1 MDNQSISIA
10 TVITGIKDGAYQQ
23 AKVRGVT
30 RSIVESLMAYIPN
43 LGDPAV
49 ADPFSDEVRD
59 ELRAGYMQRWAE
71 TNQSRLFVA
80 VDGNWVEKS
89 EKEGMAL
96 KAEKFTLDVYSAFS
110 YTQQAFGALKSE
122 QPGKHQLIGEER
134 TKFNKYVSNCLGDLK
149 REATRIYKEKNGIVA
164 TRASIAFFDWLLTGD
179 KSVIANIRQRA
190 INAKSKKE
198 ISDSDFANIDKA
210 IAAFKGKLK

>member
-23 AKVRGVT
+23 AKARGVT
-30 RSIVESLMAYIPN
+30 RSIVESLMAFIPD

-49 ADPFSDEVRD
+49 ADPFSEEVRE

-71 TNQSRLFVA
+71 TNPSKLFVA

-89 EKEGMAL
+89 EEEAKGL
-96 KAEKFTLDVYSAFS
+96 KAEKFELNVYSAFS
-110 YTQQAFGALKSE
+110 YTQQAFGALKNE
-122 QPGKHQLIGEER
+122 QPKKHELIGEVR
-134 TKFNKYVSNCLGDLK
+134 TKVNKYIHNCLADLK
-149 REATRIYKEKNGIVA
+149 REATRIYKEKNNIVA
-164 TRASIAFFDWLLTGD
+164 TRTTVNYFDWLLTGD
-179 KSVIANIRQRA
+179 KSVVANIRQRA
-190 INAKSKKE
+190 INAKAKGEE
-198 ISDSDFANIDKA
+198 IDIATIDKA

>member
-1 MDNQSISIA
+1 VTLRLPIPSLTKSEMSF
-10 TVITGIKDGAYQQ
+10 GQ
-23 AKVRGVT
+23 AICNVGLRQT
-30 RSIVESLMAYIPN
+30 SL
-43 LGDPAV
+43 G
-49 ADPFSDEVRD
+49 S
-59 ELRAGYMQRWAE
+59 
-71 TNQSRLFVA
+71 FVA

-134 TKFNKYVSNCLGDLK
+134 TKFNKYVLNCLGDLK

-164 TRASIAFFDWLLTGD
+164 TRASVAFFDWLLTGD
-179 KSVIANIRQRA
+179 KSVMANIRQRA
-190 INAKSKKE
+190 INAKAKKE
-198 ISDSDFANIDKA
+198 ISDSDIRDDRQ
-210 IAAFKGKLK
+210 GHRGLQG

>member
-30 RSIVESLMAYIPN
+30 RSIVESLMAYIPG

-49 ADPFSDEVRD
+49 ADPFSDEVRE

-71 TNQSRLFVA
+71 TNPSKLFVA

-122 QPGKHQLIGEER
+122 QPGKHQLIGEVR
-134 TKFNKYVSNCLGDLK
+134 TKVNKYIHNCLGDLNEKQLGSTK
-149 REATRIYKEKNGIVA
+149 RRTTLSQLGQ
-164 TRASIAFFDWLLTGD
+164 LLITSTGC
-179 KSVIANIRQRA
+179 
-190 INAKSKKE
+190 
-198 ISDSDFANIDKA
+198 
-210 IAAFKGKLK
+210 

>member
-30 RSIVESLMAYIPN
+30 RSIVESLMAYIPG

-49 ADPFSDEVRD
+49 ADPFSDEVRE

-71 TNQSRLFVA
+71 TNPSKLFVA

-122 QPGKHQLIGEER
+122 QPGKHQLIGEVR
-134 TKFNKYVSNCLGDLK
+134 TKVNKYIHNCLADLK
-149 REATRIYKEKNGIVA
+149 REATRIYKEKNNIVA
-164 TRASIAFFDWLLTGD
+164 TRTTVDYFDWLLTGD
-179 KSVIANIRQRA
+179 KSVMANIRQRA
-190 INAKSKKE
+190 INAKAKGE
-198 ISDSDFANIDKA
+198 EVDIATIDKA

>member
-23 AKVRGVT
+23 AKARGVT
-30 RSIVESLMAYIPN
+30 RSIVESLMAFIPD

-49 ADPFSDEVRD
+49 ADPFSEEVRE

-71 TNQSRLFVA
+71 TNPSRLFVA

-89 EKEGMAL
+89 EEEAKGL
-96 KAEKFTLDVYSAFS
+96 KAEKFELNVYSAFS
-110 YTQQAFGALKSE
+110 YTQQAFGALKNE
-122 QPGKHQLIGEER
+122 QPKKHELIGEVR
-134 TKFNKYVSNCLGDLK
+134 TKVNKYIHNCLADLK
-149 REATRIYKEKNGIVA
+149 REATRIYKEKNNIVA
-164 TRASIAFFDWLLTGD
+164 TRTTVNYFDWLLTGD
-179 KSVIANIRQRA
+179 KSVMANIRQRA
-190 INAKSKKE
+190 INAKAKGEE
-198 ISDSDFANIDKA
+198 IDIATIDKA

>member
-30 RSIVESLMAYIPN
+30 RSIVESLMAFIPG
-43 LGDPAV
+43 LGDPTV
-49 ADPFSDEVRD
+49 ADPFSDEVRE

-71 TNQSRLFVA
+71 TNPSKLFVA

-110 YTQQAFGALKSE
+110 YTQQAFGALKNE
-122 QPGKHQLIGEER
+122 QPKKHELIGGVR
-134 TKFNKYVSNCLGDLK
+134 TKVNKYIHNCLADLK
-149 REATRIYKEKNGIVA
+149 REATRIYKEKNNIVA
-164 TRASIAFFDWLLTGD
+164 TRTTVDYFDWLLTGD
-179 KSVIANIRQRA
+179 KSVMANIRQRA
-190 INAKSKKE
+190 INAKAKGE
-198 ISDSDFANIDKA
+198 EVDIATIDKA

>member
-23 AKVRGVT
+23 AKARGVT
-30 RSIVESLMAYIPN
+30 RSIVEGLMAYIPG
-43 LGDPAV
+43 LGDPSV
-49 ADPFSDEVRD
+49 SDPFSDEIKE
-59 ELRAGYMQRWAE
+59 ELRGGYMQRWAE
-71 TNQSRLFVA
+71 TNQSKLFVA

-110 YTQQAFGALKSE
+110 YTQQAFGALKNE
-122 QPGKHQLIGEER
+122 QPKKHELIGGVR
-134 TKFNKYVSNCLGDLK
+134 TKVNKYIHNCLADLK
-149 REATRIYKEKNGIVA
+149 REATRIYKEKNNIVA
-164 TRASIAFFDWLLTGD
+164 TRTTVDYFDWLLTGD
-179 KSVIANIRQRA
+179 KSVMANIRQRA
-190 INAKSKKE
+190 INAKAKGEE
-198 ISDSDFANIDKA
+198 IDIATIDKA

>member
-89 EKEGMAL
+89 EEEAKGL
-96 KAEKFTLDVYSAFS
+96 KAEKFELNVYSAFS

-164 TRASIAFFDWLLTGD
+164 SRASIAFFDWLLTGD

>member
-30 RSIVESLMAYIPN
+30 RSIVESLMAYIPG
-43 LGDPAV
+43 LGDPSV
-49 ADPFSDEVRD
+49 ADPFSDEVRE

-71 TNQSRLFVA
+71 TNPSKLFVA

-110 YTQQAFGALKSE
+110 YTQQAFGALKNE
-122 QPGKHQLIGEER
+122 QPKKHELIGGVR
-134 TKFNKYVSNCLGDLK
+134 TKVNKYIHNCLADLK
-149 REATRIYKEKNGIVA
+149 REATRIYKEKNNIVA
-164 TRASIAFFDWLLTGD
+164 TRTTVDYFDWLLTGD
-179 KSVIANIRQRA
+179 KSVMANIRQRA
-190 INAKSKKE
+190 INAKAKGE
-198 ISDSDFANIDKA
+198 EVDIATIDKA

>member
-23 AKVRGVT
+23 AKIRGVT

-49 ADPFSDEVRD
+49 ADPFSDEVRE
-59 ELRAGYMQRWAE
+59 ELREGYMQRWAE
-71 TNQSRLFVA
+71 TNKSRLFVA

-149 REATRIYKEKNGIVA
+149 REATRIYKEKNNIVA

-198 ISDSDFANIDKA
+198 ISDSDLQIL
-210 IAAFKGKLK
+210 IKLSRPSRVN

>member
-1 MDNQSISIA
+1 MDNKSISIA

-30 RSIVESLMAYIPN
+30 RSIVESLMAFIPG
-43 LGDPAV
+43 LGDPTV
-49 ADPFSDEVRD
+49 ADPFSDEVRE

-71 TNQSRLFVA
+71 TNPSKLFVA

-110 YTQQAFGALKSE
+110 YTQQAFGALKNE
-122 QPGKHQLIGEER
+122 QPKKHELIGGVR
-134 TKFNKYVSNCLGDLK
+134 TKVNKYIHNCLADLK
-149 REATRIYKEKNGIVA
+149 REATRIYKEKNNIVA
-164 TRASIAFFDWLLTGD
+164 TRTTVDYFDWLLTGD
-179 KSVIANIRQRA
+179 KSVMANIRQRA
-190 INAKSKKE
+190 INAKAKGEE
-198 ISDSDFANIDKA
+198 IDIATIDKA

>member
-30 RSIVESLMAYIPN
+30 RSIVEGLMAYIPG
-43 LGDPAV
+43 LGDPTV
-49 ADPFSDEVRD
+49 ADPFSDEVRE

-71 TNQSRLFVA
+71 TNPSKLFVA

-110 YTQQAFGALKSE
+110 YTQQAFGALKNE
-122 QPGKHQLIGEER
+122 QPKKHELIGGVR
-134 TKFNKYVSNCLGDLK
+134 TKVNKYIHNCLADLK
-149 REATRIYKEKNGIVA
+149 REATRIYKEKNNIVA
-164 TRASIAFFDWLLTGD
+164 TRTTVDYFDWLLTGD
-179 KSVIANIRQRA
+179 KSVMANIRQRA
-190 INAKSKKE
+190 INAKAKGE
-198 ISDSDFANIDKA
+198 EVDIATIDKA

>member
-110 YTQQAFGALKSE
+110 YTQQAFGALKNE
-122 QPGKHQLIGEER
+122 QPKKHELIGGVR
-134 TKFNKYVSNCLGDLK
+134 TKVNKYIHNCLADLK
-149 REATRIYKEKNGIVA
+149 REATRIYKEKNNIVA
-164 TRASIAFFDWLLTGD
+164 TRTTVDYFDWLLTGD
-179 KSVIANIRQRA
+179 KSVMANIRQRA
-190 INAKSKKE
+190 INAKAKGEE
-198 ISDSDFANIDKA
+198 IDIATIDKA

>member
-23 AKVRGVT
+23 AKARGVT
-30 RSIVESLMAYIPN
+30 RSIVEGLMAYIPG
-43 LGDPAV
+43 LGDPSV
-49 ADPFSDEVRD
+49 SDPFSDEIKED
-59 ELRAGYMQRWAE
+59 LRAGYMQRWAE
-71 TNQSRLFVA
+71 TNQSKLFVA

-89 EKEGMAL
+89 EEEGMKL

-110 YTQQAFGALKSE
+110 YTQQAFGALKNE
-122 QPGKHQLIGEER
+122 QPGKHQLIGEIR
-134 TKFNKYVSNCLGDLK
+134 NKFNKYVSNCLGDLK

-164 TRASIAFFDWLLTGD
+164 TRASVSYFDWLLTGD
-179 KSVIANIRQRA
+179 KSALANIRQRA
-190 INAKSKKE
+190 INAKAKGEE
-198 ISDSDFANIDKA
+198 IDIATIDKA

>member
-1 MDNQSISIA
+1 
-10 TVITGIKDGAYQQ
+10 
-23 AKVRGVT
+23 
-30 RSIVESLMAYIPN
+30 MAYIPG

-49 ADPFSDEVRD
+49 ADPFSDEVRE

-71 TNQSRLFVA
+71 TNPSKLFVA

-110 YTQQAFGALKSE
+110 YTQQAFGALKNE
-122 QPGKHQLIGEER
+122 QPKKHELIGGVR
-134 TKFNKYVSNCLGDLK
+134 TKVNKYIHNCLADLK
-149 REATRIYKEKNGIVA
+149 REATRIYKEKNNIVA
-164 TRASIAFFDWLLTGD
+164 TRTTVDYFDWLLTGD
-179 KSVIANIRQRA
+179 KSVMANIRQRA
-190 INAKSKKE
+190 INAKAKGEE
-198 ISDSDFANIDKA
+198 IDIATIDKA

>member
-71 TNQSRLFVA
+71 TNKSRLFVA

>member
-30 RSIVESLMAYIPN
+30 RSIVESLMAYIPG
-43 LGDPAV
+43 LGDPSV
-49 ADPFSDEVRD
+49 ADPFSDEVRE

-71 TNQSRLFVA
+71 TNPSKLFVA

-110 YTQQAFGALKSE
+110 YTQQAFGALKNE
-122 QPGKHQLIGEER
+122 QPKKHELIGGVR
-134 TKFNKYVSNCLGDLK
+134 TKVNKYIHNCLADLK
-149 REATRIYKEKNGIVA
+149 REATRIYKEKNNIVA
-164 TRASIAFFDWLLTGD
+164 TRTTVDYFDWLLTGD
-179 KSVIANIRQRA
+179 KSVMANIRQRA
-190 INAKSKKE
+190 INAKAKGEE
-198 ISDSDFANIDKA
+198 IDIATIDKA

>member
-30 RSIVESLMAYIPN
+30 RSIVESLMAYIPG

-49 ADPFSDEVRD
+49 ADPFSDEVRE

-71 TNQSRLFVA
+71 TNPSKLFVA

-110 YTQQAFGALKSE
+110 YTQQAFGALKNE
-122 QPGKHQLIGEER
+122 QPKKHELIGGVR
-134 TKFNKYVSNCLGDLK
+134 TKVNKYIHNCLADLK
-149 REATRIYKEKNGIVA
+149 REATRIYKEKNNIVA
-164 TRASIAFFDWLLTGD
+164 TRTTVDYFDWLLTGD
-179 KSVIANIRQRA
+179 KSVMANIRQRA
-190 INAKSKKE
+190 INAKAKGEE
-198 ISDSDFANIDKA
+198 IDIATIDKA

>member
-23 AKVRGVT
+23 AKARGVT
-30 RSIVESLMAYIPN
+30 RSIVEGLMAYIPG
-43 LGDPAV
+43 LGDPSV
-49 ADPFSDEVRD
+49 SDPFSDEIKE
-59 ELRAGYMQRWAE
+59 ELRGGYMQRWAE
-71 TNQSRLFVA
+71 TNQSKLFVA

-122 QPGKHQLIGEER
+122 QPAKHQLIGEVR
-134 TKFNKYVSNCLGDLK
+134 NKFNKYVSNCLADLK
-149 REATRIYKEKNGIVA
+149 REATRIYKEKNNIVA
-164 TRASIAFFDWLLTGD
+164 TRASVSYFEWLLTGD
-179 KSVIANIRQRA
+179 KSVMANIRQRA
-190 INAKSKKE
+190 INAKAKGEE
-198 ISDSDFANIDKA
+198 IDIATIDKA

>member
-1 MDNQSISIA
+1 
-10 TVITGIKDGAYQQ
+10 
-23 AKVRGVT
+23 
-30 RSIVESLMAYIPN
+30 
-43 LGDPAV
+43 
-49 ADPFSDEVRD
+49 
-59 ELRAGYMQRWAE
+59 MQRWAE
-71 TNQSRLFVA
+71 TNQSKLFVA

-122 QPGKHQLIGEER
+122 QPAKHQLIGEIR

-149 REATRIYKEKNGIVA
+149 REATRIYKEKNNIVA
-164 TRASIAFFDWLLTGD
+164 TRTTVDYFDWLLTGD
-179 KSVIANIRQRA
+179 KSVMANIRQRA
-190 INAKSKKE
+190 INAKAKGEE
-198 ISDSDFANIDKA
+198 IDIATIDKA

>member
-10 TVITGIKDGAYQQ
+10 TVITGIRDGAYQQ
-23 AKVRGVT
+23 AKARGVT

-59 ELRAGYMQRWAE
+59 ELREGYMQRWAE
-71 TNQSRLFVA
+71 TNPSRLFVA

-89 EKEGMAL
+89 EKEAEKL
-96 KAEKFTLDVYSAFS
+96 KAEKFELSVYSAFS
-110 YTQQAFGALKSE
+110 YTQQAFGALKNE
-122 QPGKHQLIGEER
+122 QPKKHELIGEIR
-134 TKFNKYVSNCLGDLK
+134 TKFNKYVHNCLADLK
-149 REATRIYKEKNGIVA
+149 REATRIYKEKHGIVA
-164 TRASIAFFDWLLTGD
+164 TRASVAYFDWLLTGD
-179 KSVIANIRQRA
+179 KSVMATIRQRA

-198 ISDSDFANIDKA
+198 ISDTDFENIDKA

>member
-71 TNQSRLFVA
+71 TNPSKLFVA

-110 YTQQAFGALKSE
+110 YTQQAFGALKNE
-122 QPGKHQLIGEER
+122 QPKKHELIGGVR
-134 TKFNKYVSNCLGDLK
+134 TKVNKYIHNCLADLK
-149 REATRIYKEKNGIVA
+149 REATRIYKEKNNIVA
-164 TRASIAFFDWLLTGD
+164 TRTTVDYFDWLLTGD
-179 KSVIANIRQRA
+179 KSVMANIRQRA
-190 INAKSKKE
+190 INAKAKGEE
-198 ISDSDFANIDKA
+198 IDIATIDKA

>member
-30 RSIVESLMAYIPN
+30 RSIVESLMAFIPG
-43 LGDPAV
+43 LGDPTV

-71 TNQSRLFVA
+71 TNPSKLFVA

-110 YTQQAFGALKSE
+110 YTQQAFGALKNE
-122 QPGKHQLIGEER
+122 QPKKHELIGGVR
-134 TKFNKYVSNCLGDLK
+134 TKVNKYIHNCLADLK
-149 REATRIYKEKNGIVA
+149 REATRIYKEKNNIVA
-164 TRASIAFFDWLLTGD
+164 TRTTVDYFDWLLTGD
-179 KSVIANIRQRA
+179 KSVMAIIRQRA
-190 INAKSKKE
+190 INAKAKGE
-198 ISDSDFANIDKA
+198 EVDIATIDKA

>member
-23 AKVRGVT
+23 AKARGVT
-30 RSIVESLMAYIPN
+30 RSIVESLMAFIPD

-49 ADPFSDEVRD
+49 ADPFSEEVRE

-71 TNQSRLFVA
+71 TNPPRLFVA

-89 EKEGMAL
+89 EEEAKGL
-96 KAEKFTLDVYSAFS
+96 KAEKFELNVYSAFS
-110 YTQQAFGALKSE
+110 YTQQAFGALKNE
-122 QPGKHQLIGEER
+122 QPKKHELIGGVR
-134 TKFNKYVSNCLGDLK
+134 TKVNKYIHNCLADLK
-149 REATRIYKEKNGIVA
+149 REATRIYKEKNNIVA
-164 TRASIAFFDWLLTGD
+164 TRTTVNYFDWLLTGD
-179 KSVIANIRQRA
+179 KSVVANIRQRA
-190 INAKSKKE
+190 INAKAKGEE
-198 ISDSDFANIDKA
+198 IDIATIDKA

>member
-30 RSIVESLMAYIPN
+30 RSIVESLMAFIPG
-43 LGDPAV
+43 LGDPTV
-49 ADPFSDEVRD
+49 ADPFSDEVRE

-71 TNQSRLFVA
+71 TNPSKLFVA

-110 YTQQAFGALKSE
+110 YTQQAFGALKNE
-122 QPGKHQLIGEER
+122 QPKKHELIGGVR
-134 TKFNKYVSNCLGDLK
+134 TKVNKYIHNCLADLK
-149 REATRIYKEKNGIVA
+149 REATRIYKEKNNIVA
-164 TRASIAFFDWLLTGD
+164 TRTTVDYFDWLLTGD
-179 KSVIANIRQRA
+179 KSVMANIRQRA
-190 INAKSKKE
+190 INAKAKGEE
-198 ISDSDFANIDKA
+198 IDIATIDKA

>member
-30 RSIVESLMAYIPN
+30 RSIVESLMAFIPG
-43 LGDPAV
+43 LGDPTV

-71 TNQSRLFVA
+71 TNPSKLFVA

-110 YTQQAFGALKSE
+110 YTQQAFGALKNE
-122 QPGKHQLIGEER
+122 QPKKHELIGGVR
-134 TKFNKYVSNCLGDLK
+134 TKVNKYIHNCLADLK
-149 REATRIYKEKNGIVA
+149 REATRIYKEKNNIVA
-164 TRASIAFFDWLLTGD
+164 TRTTVDYFDWLLTGD
-179 KSVIANIRQRA
+179 KSVMANIRQRA
-190 INAKSKKE
+190 INAKAKGEE
-198 ISDSDFANIDKA
+198 IDIATIDKA

>member
-23 AKVRGVT
+23 AKARGVT
-30 RSIVESLMAYIPN
+30 RTITEGLMAFIPD
-43 LGDPAV
+43 LGDPSV
-49 ADPFSDEVRD
+49 ADPFSEEVRE

-71 TNQSRLFVA
+71 TNPSKLFVA

-89 EKEGMAL
+89 EEEGMKL

-110 YTQQAFGALKSE
+110 YTQQAFGSLKNE
-122 QPGKHQLIGEER
+122 QPKKHELIGGVR
-134 TKFNKYVSNCLGDLK
+134 TKVNKYIHNCLADLK
-149 REATRIYKEKNGIVA
+149 REATRIYKEKNNIVA
-164 TRASIAFFDWLLTGD
+164 TRTTVDYFDWLLTGD
-179 KSVIANIRQRA
+179 KSVMANIRQRA
-190 INAKSKKE
+190 INAKAKGEE
-198 ISDSDFANIDKA
+198 IDIATIDKA

>member
-23 AKVRGVT
+23 AKARGVT
-30 RSIVESLMAYIPN
+30 RSIVESLMAFIPD

-49 ADPFSDEVRD
+49 ADPFSEEVRE

-71 TNQSRLFVA
+71 TNPSKLFVA

-89 EKEGMAL
+89 EEEAKGL
-96 KAEKFTLDVYSAFS
+96 KAEKFELNVYSAFS
-110 YTQQAFGALKSE
+110 YTQQAFGALKNE
-122 QPGKHQLIGEER
+122 QPGKHGIIKEIR
-134 TKFNKYVSNCLGDLK
+134 DKFNKYVSNCLGDLK
-149 REATRIYKEKNGIVA
+149 REATRIYKAKHGIVN
-164 TRASIAFFDWLLTGD
+164 TRVTVNYFDWLLTGD
-179 KSVIANIRQRA
+179 KSALATIRQRA
-190 INAKSKKE
+190 INAKAKGEEVDIK
-198 ISDSDFANIDKA
+198 IIDNA

>member
-30 RSIVESLMAYIPN
+30 RSIVESLMAFIPG
-43 LGDPAV
+43 LGDPTV

-71 TNQSRLFVA
+71 TNPSKLFVA

-122 QPGKHQLIGEER
+122 QPAKHQLIGEIR
-134 TKFNKYVSNCLGDLK
+134 NKFNKYVSNCLGDLK
-149 REATRIYKEKNGIVA
+149 REATRIYKEKNNIVA
-164 TRASIAFFDWLLTGD
+164 TRTTVDYFDWLLTGD
-179 KSVIANIRQRA
+179 KSVMANIRQRA
-190 INAKSKKE
+190 INAKAKGE
-198 ISDSDFANIDKA
+198 EVDIATIDKA